1 MATLKTV
8 DAGNKAA
15 GKIEIDDT
23 ILETPYH
30 RKAVSEVV
38 RQFLA
43 ANQQGTHSTKN
54 RAEVAYST
62 RNYIDKKE
70 QAVPERVVQ
79 NRPYVATA
87 ARFSGRKCVATL
99 LD

>member
-15 GKIEIDDT
+15 GKVEIDDT

-38 RQFLA
+38 RQFL
-43 ANQQGTHSTKN
+43 GCKSTGDTF
-54 RAEVAYST
+54 Y
-62 RNYIDKKE
+62 
-70 QAVPERVVQ
+70 
-79 NRPYVATA
+79 
-87 ARFSGRKCVATL
+87 
-99 LD
+99 

>member
-43 ANQQGTHSTKN
+43 ANQQGHILLK
-54 RAEVAYST
+54 
-62 RNYIDKKE
+62 IE
-70 QAVPERVVQ
+70 Q
-79 NRPYVATA
+79 
-87 ARFSGRKCVATL
+87 K
-99 LD
+99 

>member
-1 MATLKTV
+1 MGSITIATLKNV
-8 DAGNKAA
+8 EAVNKADC
-15 GKIEIDDT
+15 KVKIDDT

-54 RAEVAYST
+54 RAEVAYS
-62 RNYIDKKE
+62 
-70 QAVPERVVQ
+70 
-79 NRPYVATA
+79 NRKLYRQKGTGS
-87 ARFSGRKCVATL
+87 ARAGSA
-99 LD
+99 